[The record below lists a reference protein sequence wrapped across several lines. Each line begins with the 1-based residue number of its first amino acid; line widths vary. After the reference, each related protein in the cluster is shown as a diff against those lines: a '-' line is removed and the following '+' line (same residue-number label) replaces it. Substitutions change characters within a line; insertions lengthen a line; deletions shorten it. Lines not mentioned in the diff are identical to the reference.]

1 MSEENRYVEGQHN
14 GRLVKGSL
22 RTTDEAL
29 RASEQVREREIETMI
44 EEAQLQAREEEER
57 RIAQMNGISETD
69 RFRVGN
75 LMKDYAE
82 ENRYNEYL
90 VHGAILTCS
99 NATTDIF
106 VLPDKKEIALD
117 RSMDETARC
126 RMALNVEGNPASTN
140 ELSFATVGDTV
151 INENIFPFNC
161 NCMMTDVSREEAEA
175 IANDPECRRF
185 GVCRHL
191 IRLNEKWDNM
201 PRQTGYMK
209 LERQR
214 LVSTAAGVEEI
225 LGESD
230 SKMWVTEEEEGITMT
245 SILFCRRG
253 GLISPITSGQKI
265 EEKVEGISREALR
278 ALMELE
284 VLGPYAEKHGY
295 LVTENGTLVGIRPH
309 LAGDGYVTF
318 GFGDAI
324 QSGDELKYYQDAM
337 NAMGYNVELS
347 MSADDYEKI
356 KNIVIPV
363 EICFEKLINDTA
375 KAYTAINNYFEGVGY
390 KLSQNEMDALI
401 IARYQLGSLAPKIR
415 DTVTGEGGRE
425 AFYDALL
432 EAHGGSGYESRT
444 TVEINIF
451 YEGNYYVENGSHD
464 VIVEPLVDWQRQ

>member
-214 LVSTAAGVEEI
+214 PVSTAAGVEEI

-245 SILFCRRG
+245 SILFCQRG
-253 GLISPITSGQKI
+253 GLISPITSGQNTV
-265 EEKVEGISREALR
+265 EEATDEEVDVSDPQAVKKYMWRFFRDAGFSEVAVAGILANVSVESKFCTGAGENRNHYGLFQQGGKRKDDLIAAGREWAEQEGLSEEEWDDGWKNLQLQCEYALQEYYYPEGSGWLDR
-278 ALMELE
+278 GMDLQIGGTRIKAVGTKENFETAEDPSFAALLWAASFERCSTNT
-284 VLGPYAEKHGY
+284 Y
-295 LVTENGTLVGIRPH
+295 TENGVIYFTDLQLQQERYDQARIIYEEFCGN
-309 LAGDGYVTF
+309 
-318 GFGDAI
+318 DA
-324 QSGDELKYYQDAM
+324 
-337 NAMGYNVELS
+337 
-347 MSADDYEKI
+347 
-356 KNIVIPV
+356 
-363 EICFEKLINDTA
+363 
-375 KAYTAINNYFEGVGY
+375 
-390 KLSQNEMDALI
+390 NE
-401 IARYQLGSLAPKIR
+401 
-415 DTVTGEGGRE
+415 
-425 AFYDALL
+425 
-432 EAHGGSGYESRT
+432 
-444 TVEINIF
+444 
-451 YEGNYYVENGSHD
+451 
-464 VIVEPLVDWQRQ
+464 